1 MTVFPPRMGE
11 PLFTSKQ
18 IKALLIPLIIEQVLS
33 ATIGIID
40 TIMVAQVGEHAMSG
54 VSLVDS
60 INMLLINVFAAL
72 ATGGTIV
79 TSQYLGGQR
88 IKNARFSAQQAY
100 LICVALA
107 AAIMGLCLGFRRGIL
122 SAIYGS
128 IDKDVMDS
136 AVSYFLFTAISYP
149 FIAQFVTCSALFR
162 VMGNARLPMRVSIV
176 MNLINVVG
184 NAIFIFVFN
193 MGAAGA
199 ALSTLISRIF
209 GGMLLTFR
217 LLDPDL
223 QVNLAGIWPIK
234 LDIKMI
240 KNILSIGIPN
250 GIENGIFQI
259 GKVLVQSIVSSFGTI
274 GIAAAAVA
282 HSLSSIAIM
291 PGMAIGIGLVAVAG
305 QCVGAG
311 KYDQA
316 RRYAVGFTGLS
327 MASITFIN
335 IFIFLFMRPIISAY
349 GVPDDTALLARSL
362 ILCTLLG
369 TSVIWPL
376 GFTLPNA
383 LRAAG
388 DAKYTMFV
396 AVFSMWAFRVGL
408 GYVLSTVCKLGVI
421 GIWYAMVADWVF
433 RTLFYVGRFLT
444 DRWTNRSIL
453 LAPADV
459 KRK

>member
-1 MTVFPPRMGE
+1 MTVFPKRSGE

-33 ATIGIID
+33 ATIGILD

-72 ATGGTIV
+72 TNGGTIV

-88 IKNARFSAQQAY
+88 IQKARFSARQAY

-107 AAIMGLCLGFRRGIL
+107 SVIMALCLGFRRGIL
-122 SAIYGS
+122 GAIYGS
-128 IDKDVMDS
+128 IEKDVMDS

-149 FIAQFVTCSALFR
+149 FIAQFGTCSALYR
-162 VMGNARLPMRVSIV
+162 IMGNARLPMRVSIV
-176 MNLINVVG
+176 MNLMNVAG
-184 NAIFIFVFN
+184 NAVFIYVFN

-199 ALSTLISRIF
+199 ALATLISRIF
-209 GGMLLTFR
+209 GGTLLTFR
-217 LLDPDL
+217 LLNPDL
-223 QVNLAGIWPIK
+223 QINLSGIWPIK
-234 LDIKMI
+234 IDIPMI

-259 GKVLVQSIVSSFGTI
+259 GKVLVQSIVSGFGTA
-274 GIAAAAVA
+274 GIAAAAVSN
-282 HSLSSIAIM
+282 SLSSIAIM
-291 PGMAIGIGLVAVAG
+291 PGMAIGMGLVTVAG

-316 RRYAVGFTGLS
+316 RRYTVGFTGLS

-349 GVPDDTALLARSL
+349 GVGNDTAQLARSL
-362 ILCTLLG
+362 ILCTIFG
-369 TSVIWPL
+369 TSLVWPF

-388 DAKYTMFV
+388 DANFTMLV

-408 GYVLSTVCKLGVI
+408 GYIFSRVFNLGVI
-421 GIWYAMVADWVF
+421 GIWYGMIVDWLF
-433 RTLFYVGRFLT
+433 RSLLYVGRFLT

-453 LAPADV
+453 SAAAET
-459 KRK
+459 KKA